1 MEKKI
6 ALTGISFEYN
16 TTRFYEYNDLYMVQ
30 FFKCLLVSNVLKP
43 ISEIIVRYEVDSEEA
58 FYLKILP
65 DSEDNWIVDDY
76 KASPVSFRHNKS
88 RNLLDE
94 VEELLPSNRFLHEKG
109 MVASSIQV

>member
-16 TTRFYEYNDLYMVQ
+16 TIRFYEYNDLYMVQ
-30 FFKCLLVSNVLKP
+30 FFKCLLGSNVLKP
-43 ISEIIVRYEVDSEEA
+43 ISEIIVRYEADSEET

-65 DSEDNWIVDDY
+65 DSGDNWIVDDY
-76 KASPVSFRHNKS
+76 KDLPVSFKHNTS

-94 VEELLPSNRFLHEKG
+94 VEELLPANHFLQEKG
-109 MVASSIQV
+109 LVTSSINT